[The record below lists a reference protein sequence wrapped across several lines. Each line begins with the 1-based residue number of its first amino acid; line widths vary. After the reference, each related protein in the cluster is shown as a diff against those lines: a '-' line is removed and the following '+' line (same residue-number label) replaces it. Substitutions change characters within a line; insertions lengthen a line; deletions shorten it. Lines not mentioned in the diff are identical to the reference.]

1 MIQDFTESWSLES
14 TDSAIDRFMRAV
26 RPAVAA
32 EWEILKQLAT
42 GAALRV
48 DRSRSWSE
56 QTERVLDLVEAAH
69 RSGRLPDHGAAR
81 DLKALA
87 SCLDENEHRLLLRA
101 AELVGTDPPFI
112 ERLRAVASSLPGTV
126 TTISRFVTRAEQAM
140 SGIARDLDERRAG
153 GLEDETLEDVAS
165 GVLAAVGRL
174 AEAVEEFEK

>member
-1 MIQDFTESWSLES
+1 MGAHNSVVGGDQGFRAPSWDQESVRDSVHEDS
-14 TDSAIDRFMRAV
+14 TSARIAAGQ
-26 RPAVAA
+26 RPRPSFRHP
-32 EWEILKQLAT
+32 Q
-42 GAALRV
+42 
-48 DRSRSWSE
+48 
-56 QTERVLDLVEAAH
+56 
-69 RSGRLPDHGAAR
+69 GRLPDHGAAR